1 MYVSV
6 TATTTTTTKRGS
18 GVRVR
23 VFPGSSCASVRASS
37 CQALCLVETAPR
49 CAQVRGCGPCGFG
62 MPLVGRSHRDKP
74 ACSENGRAGSTPRT
88 PERHINCASE
98 QRAPTSRTRSDS
110 RPWASGRARR
120 EASVSQDMRSS
131 RATGEVGETI
141 SRCGIMHHAPAR
153 TLIST
158 YAGPLSYSIQPVEV
172 AQDPILTVEGGGKGV
187 AVRPGLA
194 WAQLPAGRGP
204 LPKRL
209 TRALQDSGG
218 TPLHEPRPA
227 FQSVCEEAP
236 RHL

>member
-1 MYVSV
+1 M
-6 TATTTTTTKRGS
+6 
-18 GVRVR
+18 RVR

-62 MPLVGRSHRDKP
+62 VPLVGRSHRDKP
-74 ACSENGRAGSTPRT
+74 ACSQNGRAGSTPRT

-172 AQDPILTVEGGGKGV
+172 AQDPILTVEGD
-187 AVRPGLA
+187 
-194 WAQLPAGRGP
+194 GRGWRSARGSSRP
-204 LPKRL
+204 
-209 TRALQDSGG
+209 SS
-218 TPLHEPRPA
+218 PR
-227 FQSVCEEAP
+227 VEAP
-236 RHL
+236 SPNV